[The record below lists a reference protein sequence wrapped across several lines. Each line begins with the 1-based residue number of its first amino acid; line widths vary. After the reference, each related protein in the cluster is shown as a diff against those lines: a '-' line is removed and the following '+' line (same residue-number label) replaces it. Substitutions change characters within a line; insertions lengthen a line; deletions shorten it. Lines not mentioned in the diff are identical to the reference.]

1 MKFTILFVAALTTVS
16 VQGRPSP
23 YAEPETSG
31 IIRGHPDT
39 SGIIRGNPDT
49 SEIIRRN
56 DPEQIEITR
65 SEREEPESPIE
76 ADKEVRRERRH
87 DDDLLTQSI
96 IRGHPI
102 LRDSPIIRKDSIIR
116 NGK

>member
-1 MKFTILFVAALTTVS
+1 LKINKMKFTILLVAVLATAL

-23 YAEPETSG
+23 HAEPETSG
-31 IIRGHPDT
+31 IIRG
-39 SGIIRGNPDT
+39 NPDM
-49 SEIIRRN
+49 SEIIRHN
-56 DPEQIEITR
+56 DPEQIEIIR

-76 ADKEVRRERRH
+76 ADKEVRRERRN

-96 IRGHPI
+96 IRGHLI
-102 LRDSPIIRKDSIIR
+102 IRDSPIIRKDSIIR